1 MDRLEILE
9 NKVEELEQRLSKLEN
24 PYSIREPREPREE
37 AMAETIANYMLD
49 GILEEVRDTPGLE
62 GRTLLH
68 KSIAKYFHG
77 TGFMTIKLINKKI
90 LISALNPTIF
100 CDSPLWDY
108 VLELVREETGCQMMI
123 EKYNPISTNNGIY
136 IHDYMLNSFRKMGM
150 KV

>member
-24 PYSIREPREPREE
+24 PYSTREPREE

-68 KSIAKYFHG
+68 KNITKYFHG

-90 LISALNPTIF
+90 LISALNPTTF

-108 VLELVREETGCQMMI
+108 VVELVKEETGCQMMI

-136 IHDYMLNSFRKMGM
+136 IHDYMLNCFRKMGM